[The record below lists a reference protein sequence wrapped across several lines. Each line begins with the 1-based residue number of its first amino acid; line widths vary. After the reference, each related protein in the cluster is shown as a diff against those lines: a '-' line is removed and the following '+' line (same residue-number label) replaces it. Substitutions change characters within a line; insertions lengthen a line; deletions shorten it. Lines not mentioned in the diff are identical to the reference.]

1 MAAGTSSFGMS
12 GVNSHAVLRSAE
24 LQYGDEEHSSPPW
37 QRLRHWFA
45 PAQHALLSTCV
56 KLGGAVA
63 MVAKLG
69 SISLAYLQDHQV

>member
-1 MAAGTSSFGMS
+1 MS

-24 LQYGDEEHSSPPW
+24 LQHGIEEHSNLPW
-37 QRLRHWFA
+37 QRLRYWFA

-56 KLGGAVA
+56 KLQGTVA
-63 MVAKLG
+63 MVARLG